1 MAMYC
6 EICGEE
12 LAPEDEEEGICQ
24 SCKLTKS
31 QEIQEEKEKIHDPGI
46 T

>member
-1 MAMYC
+1 MPLYC
-6 EICGEE
+6 EVCGEE

-24 SCKLTKS
+24 SCKLTRS
-31 QEIQEEKEKIHDPGI
+31 SEVQEEKKEIYDPGI